1 MSILTSP
8 PRLTRHLSDHHA
20 VQGEAEYVER
30 HAPVTASPG
39 WQPIETAEPSDDELD
54 EAWKSGFNA
63 GFGEAKLTQDVTDKM
78 LRDKVAG
85 MRALLL
91 TGCDLL
97 AVEAEG
103 MRGSLCIGSD
113 PDRLSDD
120 PTDAA
125 AVVRITEIEDWIASV
140 KATLYPAAPQPRE
153 GRMQNDAKLLPC
165 PFCGGPASFGTVKY
179 SPKHVQE
186 QGWNQDTFHF
196 VSCIKCGV
204 SNCGIVGH
212 DTMVLAA
219 ELWNHRE
226 LMKAAPVTAPMVTN
240 PRRPASNSSIS
251 RDAASRSPSRRC
263 ASVEKC
269 RPASVKVMPR
279 AWR

>member
-103 MRGSLCIGSD
+103 MRDGISINGVMCPD
-113 PDRLSDD
+113 PEDQATVEAIR
-120 PTDAA
+120 
-125 AVVRITEIEDWIASV
+125 EIEDWIASV
-140 KATLYPAAPQPRE
+140 KATLYPAAPEAE
-153 GRMQNDAKLLPC
+153 GGSDER
-165 PFCGGPASFGTVKY
+165 
-179 SPKHVQE
+179 
-186 QGWNQDTFHF
+186 
-196 VSCIKCGV
+196 
-204 SNCGIVGH
+204 
-212 DTMVLAA
+212 
-219 ELWNHRE
+219 
-226 LMKAAPVTAPMVTN
+226 
-240 PRRPASNSSIS
+240 
-251 RDAASRSPSRRC
+251 
-263 ASVEKC
+263 
-269 RPASVKVMPR
+269 
-279 AWR
+279 